1 MHPPRS
7 PPEGGS
13 GGSGVA
19 EFTSNSSSAS
29 SGNDDVVSEAV
40 LKTSERTASPRKYN
54 SVSSTHSQYKKINKI
69 FQANNNYHSQNSS
82 VTNKRALKYKSS
94 TVTEASLH
102 HMKQRSRST
111 ERTGGDRI
119 TSTIHHNS
127 ENASNIDHRE
137 SSQKYNQEMYNG
149 DMANNRLMRNYSS
162 YELNRKPNSNNSF
175 SSSSSGIRRPPSITS
190 STSTTSH
197 PLSRHPFTGKSIRS
211 RSEDHLLHVS
221 EDRDCCDGRSS
232 KSPCE
237 ECGEESP
244 FYLHDPST
252 VGYNRLSD
260 LFPQTSSDDSGLC
273 LNSSSHSPST
283 HSDNKRMTEQGFVDT
298 NRLSEA
304 YTNKTKKHNNINHKD
319 YPSKNENRKILS
331 RPRRAAPLPPIPV
344 EANDSRNIE
353 KRKFR
358 GECSFYLTPL
368 LESSVSLFAFVVFY
382 CVFTC
387 RTNTLQSNPP
397 IHPTLTHQRLPV
409 MEMMTIHQT
418 VIIATLTVMRRLS

>member
-1 MHPPRS
+1 MQESCSSPRSSSANEPFYLHPPRS

-29 SGNDDVVSEAV
+29 SGNDDVVSEVV
-40 LKTSERTASPRKYN
+40 LKSSERTASPRKYN
-54 SVSSTHSQYKKINKI
+54 SVSSTQSQYKKINKI
-69 FQANNNYHSQNSS
+69 FQANNNHNSQNSS

-94 TVTEASLH
+94 TVTEASLN

-111 ERTGGDRI
+111 ERSGGNRI
-119 TSTIHHNS
+119 TSTIHHTSKNP
-127 ENASNIDHRE
+127 SNLDHRE
-137 SSQKYNQEMYNG
+137 SSQKYNQESYNG

-162 YELNRKPNSNNSF
+162 YELNRKPTSNNSF
-175 SSSSSGIRRPPSITS
+175 SSSNSSRNGRTPSITS
-190 STSTTSH
+190 STTTTSH

-221 EDRDCCDGRSS
+221 EDRGCCDGRSS
-232 KSPCE
+232 RSPCE

-273 LNSSSHSPST
+273 LNSSSHSPNT
-283 HSDNKRMTEQGFVDT
+283 HSNNKMRRENGFVDT

-304 YTNKTKKHNNINHKD
+304 YINKSKKSNHTSSKD
-319 YPSKNENRKILS
+319 YPTKNGSSRVLS

-344 EANDSRNIE
+344 EANHPRNVNKSE
-353 KRKFR
+353 HRGKF
-358 GECSFYLTPL
+358 L
-368 LESSVSLFAFVVFY
+368 LVDEMKYNNRVFLSVCDFICFMF
-382 CVFTC
+382 
-387 RTNTLQSNPP
+387 NPK
-397 IHPTLTHQRLPV
+397 L
-409 MEMMTIHQT
+409 
-418 VIIATLTVMRRLS
+418 